1 MKIWMRKIAV
11 AFVAFITLGLYV
23 PSFDVDAHVG
33 KAEKTFDS
41 SKANIIAEQITTY
54 DVEEEDVAATLM
66 EKAIAQTSVKFGPKI
81 ENQLEN
87 EFQDVILPKMEETL
101 RSIFT
106 EAGEDRLPFYEI
118 TENPAQGYGE
128 RIFNVYDVKDEK
140 IIAKFHVRR
149 DFKPQ
154 EGYWFNFH
162 YHLRKDQFETHYE
175 LGNIYWDKNMPPKW
189 MAQ

>member
-1 MKIWMRKIAV
+1 
-11 AFVAFITLGLYV
+11 
-23 PSFDVDAHVG
+23 
-33 KAEKTFDS
+33 
-41 SKANIIAEQITTY
+41 IAEQITTY
-54 DVEEEDVAATLM
+54 DVEEENVAATLM

-87 EFQDVILPKMEETL
+87 EFQEVILPKMEETL
-101 RSIFT
+101 TSIFT

-118 TENPAQGYGE
+118 TENPATG
-128 RIFNVYDVKDEK
+128 KDEK

-162 YHLRKDQFETHYE
+162 YHLGKDQFETHYE